1 MIRGPVLPLSH
12 YSSNNTA
19 SGLSDP
25 PPQPTSKPHNHPGV
39 RRMPLQ
45 SCIGSPSLLVINES
59 VSDSFRMSRDS
70 LFSLMHTHSTPLL
83 GSHVCHSVGRCTNVS
98 ASSPQSLFGRRWTAG
113 GPSESRLQG
122 RRLPRPYCKT
132 SY

>member
-19 SGLSDP
+19 SGLLDP
-25 PPQPTSKPHNHPGV
+25 PPQPTSKPHNRPGV

-45 SCIGSPSLLVINES
+45 SCISSPSLLVINES
-59 VSDSFRMSRDS
+59 VSDSVRMSLYS
-70 LFSLMHTHSTPLL
+70 LFSLTHTVHPTVKFTRSSQRGPVYRCFRLIVTAAVRLTKDSR
-83 GSHVCHSVGRCTNVS
+83 GSMREPP
-98 ASSPQSLFGRRWTAG
+98 A
-113 GPSESRLQG
+113 G
-122 RRLPRPYCKT
+122 RRLLRTYCKT